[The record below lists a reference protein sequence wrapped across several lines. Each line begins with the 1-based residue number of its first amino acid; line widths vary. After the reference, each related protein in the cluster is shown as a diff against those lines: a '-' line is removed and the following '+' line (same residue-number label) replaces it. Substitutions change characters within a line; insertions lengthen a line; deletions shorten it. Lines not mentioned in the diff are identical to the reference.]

1 LTAARIV
8 PDNESRSMTTEGA
21 MVRTAAITALAVTM
35 GLATGAAVA
44 KDWTTVRIATEGAY
58 PPWNSTDSSG
68 RLIGFEVD
76 LANDLCER
84 MQVECEIV
92 AQDWEGI
99 IPALTAGKYDVIMAG
114 MSITDERKQVIN
126 FSDSYASEPAYFAV
140 LKDGELASYQTDLE
154 LADLDEV
161 SEDEQAAIDSLKE
174 ALAGKTIGVQVA
186 TTHANFLDQYL
197 GDAVEI
203 RNYDTQENLDLDLQ
217 AGRVDAALA
226 SVSYWYPLM
235 QTEKGEDFALIGP
248 GLDGGPFGEG
258 VGAGIRQEDTDLVE
272 MFNKAIAE
280 AAADGTIN
288 RLAQQWF
295 GYDVAS

>member
-1 LTAARIV
+1 
-8 PDNESRSMTTEGA
+8 

-35 GLATGAAVA
+35 ALATGSAVA

-68 RLIGFEVD
+68 QLIGFEVD
-76 LANDLCER
+76 LANDLCRR

-99 IPALTAGKYDVIMAG
+99 IPALTAGKYDAIMAG

-126 FSDSYASEPAYFAV
+126 FSESYASEPAYFAV
-140 LKDGELASYQTDLE
+140 LKDSELAGYKTELE
-154 LADLDEV
+154 QANLDEV
-161 SEDEQAAIDSLKE
+161 SEEEQAAIDSLKE
-174 ALAGKTIGVQVA
+174 ALAGKTVGVQVA
-186 TTHANFLDQYL
+186 TVHANFLEQYL

-203 RNYDTQENLDLDLQ
+203 RSYDTQENLDLDLQ
-217 AGRVDAALA
+217 SGRVDAALA

-235 QTEKGEDFALIGP
+235 KTEKGADFALIGP

-258 VGAGIRQEDTDLVE
+258 VGAGIRREDTDLVE
-272 MFNKAIAE
+272 MFNKAIDE

-288 RLAQQWF
+288 RLAQEWF
-295 GYDVAS
+295 GYEVGS